1 MATEKQYSARIASRH
16 STYQTTLYLWGTD
29 ALDAV
34 EKLQKVLTGPDC
46 EYQLLGCREYRN
58 KEGKLCERE
67 KKEE

>member
-16 STYQTTLYLWGTD
+16 STYQTTLFLWGTD
-29 ALDAV
+29 ALDTV

-46 EYQLLGCREYRN
+46 EYQLLGCREYRP
-58 KEGKLCERE
+58 EGKPVERE